1 MNGARREEYAVHDF
15 LLFQGWVPGKEDNEA
30 LKKIMSCHRER
41 TREHGIHQ
49 PYLMSLF
56 AHLSV

>member
-1 MNGARREEYAVHDF
+1 MHEEYAVHDF

-56 AHLSV
+56 ARLSV